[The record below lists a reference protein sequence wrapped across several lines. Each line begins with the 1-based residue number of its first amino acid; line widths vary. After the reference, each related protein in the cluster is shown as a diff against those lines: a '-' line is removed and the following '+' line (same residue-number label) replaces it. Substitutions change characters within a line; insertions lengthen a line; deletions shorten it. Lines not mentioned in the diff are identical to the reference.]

1 MNDPY
6 LFSGTAEYYRRFRVP
21 YPEVLLSRLCSKA
34 GLSGHGRLLDLGC
47 GTGEIAVPLA
57 PWFAEVVGVDVEPEM
72 LQEAAKRAVAAG
84 CSNIHW
90 YQGSAMDYVAPQQS
104 FELIT
109 IGSAFHWMDRALLA
123 RRCQDWLVPGQ
134 PLAILGSNST
144 WTGTAQWQGIARTVI
159 RRWLGEARRAG
170 SGNFG
175 TSERRHEVVLADEGF
190 ETEEFHKLVYYTWE
204 LNSFIG
210 YLFSTSF
217 ASREVLGDMA
227 QEFEADMRRT
237 LLEHDSSGCYRE
249 KIVFYCILG
258 RTSASLSRMSV

>member
-1 MNDPY
+1 MSSD

-21 YPEVLLSRLCSKA
+21 YPEVLLSQLRSKA
-34 GLSGHGRLLDLGC
+34 GLTGHGRLLDLGC

-57 PWFAEVVGVDVEPEM
+57 PYFDEIVGVDVEPEM
-72 LQEAAKRAVAAG
+72 LREAGRRAVLAG

-90 YQGSAMDYVAPQQS
+90 HHGSAMDYSASRQS

-109 IGSAFHWMDRALLA
+109 VGAAFHWMDRERLA
-123 RRCQDWLVPGQ
+123 RKCQDWLVPGQ

-144 WTGTAQWQGIARTVI
+144 WTGTSQWQEIARTVI
-159 RRWLGEARRAG
+159 KRWLGEARRAG

-175 TSERRHEVVLADEGF
+175 MSDKRHEVVLADQGF
-190 ETEEFHKLVYYTWE
+190 ETEEFHRLVYYTWR

-210 YLFSTSF
+210 YLYSTSF
-217 ASREVLGDMA
+217 ASREVLGDIA
-227 QEFEADMRRT
+227 EEFEADMRRT

-249 KIVFYCILG
+249 KIDFYCILG
-258 RTSASLSRMSV
+258 RTRAC